1 MALCRLKAL
10 KKDLVLDLESDG
22 DNQPEEQELT
32 VRRLEKKKVR
42 QSARAVKERT
52 PLKKRRHSSTDES
65 DEEPIEEHLSEKEQA
80 ENVRLQAQLAEEKK
94 KNAQLQQLLTEKID
108 LLLAHFGIGGT
119 KPRGKTQMSLSASLN
134 NTRKEVS
141 SPLAAR
147 SDRVPSLSASLNNTR
162 KEVSLPLAA
171 RSDHAPSLSASLNN
185 TRKEV
190 SSPLAA
196 RSDHV
201 PSLSPSLNNT
211 RKEVSSPLA
220 ARSDHVPDITSKSP
234 STGTSLAPVETV
246 QKPSE
251 RSTTP
256 VSTQPQVSSQGTQ
269 HQELPLFEDR
279 NGQVHLGDGLFV
291 SSEQWAMLMRLPR
304 DSLFCKE
311 GIRCLWTADDLQDRS
326 VTGLVCRRFIRAEV
340 PRTAKRP
347 LTPVKL
353 RALGRAY
360 DHYIAHHPAD
370 NATPHQRGKK
380 MNCYLAEFLQT
391 YRRR

>member
-147 SDRVPSLSASLNNTR
+147 SD
-162 KEVSLPLAA
+162 
-171 RSDHAPSLSASLNN
+171 
-185 TRKEV
+185 
-190 SSPLAA
+190 
-196 RSDHV
+196 
-201 PSLSPSLNNT
+201 
-211 RKEVSSPLA
+211 
-220 ARSDHVPDITSKSP
+220 HVPDITSKSP

-347 LTPVKL
+347 VTPVKL

>member
-141 SPLAAR
+141 
-147 SDRVPSLSASLNNTR
+147 
-162 KEVSLPLAA
+162 LPLAA
-171 RSDHAPSLSASLNN
+171 RSDHA
-185 TRKEV
+185 
-190 SSPLAA
+190 
-196 RSDHV
+196 

-347 LTPVKL
+347 VTPVKL

>member
-162 KEVSLPLAA
+162 KEVS
-171 RSDHAPSLSASLNN
+171 
-185 TRKEV
+185 
-190 SSPLAA
+190 
-196 RSDHV
+196 
-201 PSLSPSLNNT
+201 
-211 RKEVSSPLA
+211 SPLA

-347 LTPVKL
+347 VTPVKL

>member
-119 KPRGKTQMSLSASLN
+119 KPRGKTQM
-134 NTRKEVS
+134 
-141 SPLAAR
+141 
-147 SDRVPSLSASLNNTR
+147 
-162 KEVSLPLAA
+162 
-171 RSDHAPSLSASLNN
+171 SLSASLNN

-347 LTPVKL
+347 VTPVKL

>member
-119 KPRGKTQMSLSASLN
+119 KPRGKTQM
-134 NTRKEVS
+134 
-141 SPLAAR
+141 
-147 SDRVPSLSASLNNTR
+147 SLSASLNNTR

-347 LTPVKL
+347 VTPVKL

>member
-1 MALCRLKAL
+1 MKLPL

-65 DEEPIEEHLSEKEQA
+65 DEEPIEEHHSEKEQA

-147 SDRVPSLSASLNNTR
+147 SD
-162 KEVSLPLAA
+162 
-171 RSDHAPSLSASLNN
+171 
-185 TRKEV
+185 
-190 SSPLAA
+190 
-196 RSDHV
+196 
-201 PSLSPSLNNT
+201 
-211 RKEVSSPLA
+211 
-220 ARSDHVPDITSKSP
+220 HVPDITSKSP

-246 QKPSE
+246 QKPAE

-370 NATPHQRGKK
+370 NATPYQRGKK